1 MACSTCCTP
10 HCRAYTRALDAWLSA
25 AVYVARAQRKYLAN
39 KDNAHAAD
47 MVSARRSHYKKLF
60 EIMLAM
66 GMDMDMDRTKLRMLE
81 TKITNGSAESVERI
95 RARLLAENAS
105 EGSGN

>member
-1 MACSTCCTP
+1 MPQPACRNS
-10 HCRAYTRALDAWLSA
+10 HCHAYTRALDAWLSA
-25 AVYVARAQRKYLAN
+25 AVYVARAQRKYLEN

-66 GMDMDMDRTKLRMLE
+66 GMDMDRTKLRMLE

-105 EGSGN
+105 EGAGN

>member
-1 MACSTCCTP
+1 MPQPTCCNS

-25 AVYVARAQRKYLAN
+25 AVYVARAQRKYLAD
-39 KDNAHAAD
+39 KGNAHAAD
-47 MVSARRSHYKKLF
+47 MVSVRRSNYRMLF
-60 EIMLAM
+60 EIVLAM
-66 GMDMDMDRTKLRMLE
+66 GMNMDTSELRMLE
-81 TKITNGSAESVERI
+81 TKITNGAAESVERI

>member
-1 MACSTCCTP
+1 MTRSSCCTP
-10 HCRAYTRALDAWLSA
+10 RCQAYTRALDAWLSS

-66 GMDMDMDRTKLRMLE
+66 GMDMDRTKLRMLE

-105 EGSGN
+105 EGAGN